1 MVFLGLYGVFIM
13 GIILLVPRP
22 LLEGLI
28 MAERVLQPLN
38 GIRRLGGQTITRWHL
53 KILAMFVAVIVVLIG
68 VQRPPGGGSPVLWL
82 MRIHDGRTMV
92 IVNRGF

>member
-28 MAERVLQPLN
+28 MAEGVLQPLN
-38 GIRRLGGQTITRWHL
+38 GILEEAI
-53 KILAMFVAVIVVLIG
+53 
-68 VQRPPGGGSPVLWL
+68 
-82 MRIHDGRTMV
+82 D
-92 IVNRGF
+92 